1 MIRAALMEFSVSGRE
16 MRRQNLNLPNLMR
29 DPAFFNLNTYLGF
42 TNDTIIGGYKFT
54 LKNLTP
60 YPSIKNTI
68 LPKSYKAEIDIEKVA
83 E

>member
-1 MIRAALMEFSVSGRE
+1 M
-16 MRRQNLNLPNLMR
+16 
-29 DPAFFNLNTYLGF
+29 GF

-68 LPKSYKAEIDIEKVA
+68 LPKAYKAEIDIEK
-83 E
+83 ETIQ